1 MKFFRAFGIVLLMT
15 FGGEALNR
23 LLPLPVPASVWGMA
37 LMLTSLITGLVK
49 PEAVKPASSFLIEI
63 MPMLFIPAVAALPQ
77 IWPQLQPVLVP
88 VAVIALVTT
97 PMVMASAGHAAQWV
111 LKRER
116 GQKHD

>member
-1 MKFFRAFGIVLLMT
+1 
-15 FGGEALNR
+15 
-23 LLPLPVPASVWGMA
+23 
-37 LMLTSLITGLVK
+37 
-49 PEAVKPASSFLIEI
+49 
-63 MPMLFIPAVAALPQ
+63 
-77 IWPQLQPVLVP
+77 LQPVLVP